1 MKPKY
6 KDMTFSNYI
15 SYCHICGIKP
25 SHYSSLLKF
34 RSFIEH
40 LIKLNFK
47 DTTN

>member
-6 KDMTFSNYI
+6 KGMTFSNYI
-15 SYCHICGIKP
+15 SYCHICSIKP
-25 SHYSSLLKF
+25 SYYTSMIKF

-40 LIKLNFK
+40 LIKFNSK